1 MENSPQKTSI
11 KLKFE
16 KIMEKIPTNTELE
29 QIINEQGPLSS
40 IALIE
45 LQERRKE
52 QAMQQKPVQGTVAQR
67 VVDDMN
73 AQKQAQMMGIAQ
85 MQPQINPDEI
95 SPEMINALGR
105 PKPTMMANGGLIG
118 LANGG
123 TPFSE
128 QNFLQRLGG
137 FANPFREDFGTD
149 FTVGRDEYITKALDE
164 LEQGGLK
171 GAYEFGKG
179 TVLDT
184 LDKGALF
191 TGGAGLGV
199 KGLASVLKA
208 AKKSGLGKK
217 AMKQIEKLYT
227 KESGGAKVLR
237 EKGFY
242 PGTKALPRQFDPV
255 RATISGYVGGKTA
268 AALLGEDDDPS
279 KKPTKT
285 DKPDKGSPKG
295 GPSKDDPLKGDPSK
309 EGGKG
314 SKGLGLGLSSSLNPL
329 LTILAGDA
337 IRRGEPT
344 EAQNLLKTGQAI
356 QASKDARALDQEKLD
371 IAREELG
378 IKKLTA
384 QRANAL
390 TSKEFLTQR
399 LKFFADEREVAKAQ
413 EAALKDIQRTQRVGF
428 FNSIPDEEDIRN
440 NKELSKRFNELV
452 DDNLNI
458 NFAQSIFQ
466 AQNPLL
472 FATGQMLPNMFQ
484 GFTIEGQE

>member
-1 MENSPQKTSI
+1 MKNSPQKTSV

-52 QAMQQKPVQGTVAQR
+52 QAMQQRPVQGTVAQR

-73 AQKQAQMMGIAQ
+73 ARKQAQMMGIAQ

-95 SPEMINALGR
+95 TPEMINALGR

-118 LANGG
+118 DFGGFQGDDEALEEYLAQMERGLEGG
-123 TPFSE
+123 SAEDYVPFSE
-128 QNFLQRLGG
+128 QSFPQRLGG
-137 FANPFREDFGTD
+137 FLADPESREDMVNIFKEDPKRALGTG
-149 FTVGRDEYITKALDE
+149 VGL
-164 LEQGGLK
+164 
-171 GAYEFGKG
+171 
-179 TVLDT
+179 
-184 LDKGALF
+184 
-191 TGGAGLGV
+191 
-199 KGLASVLKA
+199 
-208 AKKSGLGKK
+208 
-217 AMKQIEKLYT
+217 
-227 KESGGAKVLR
+227 
-237 EKGFY
+237 
-242 PGTKALPRQFDPV
+242 
-255 RATISGYVGGKTA
+255 
-268 AALLGEDDDPS
+268 AALLYNVRRGKIPTVKEIKNVLDPKKASKIDPKDLAGPKNKQLVPVKKPSLKTFGERAAMMSSAGRLADQDPNLTRGGFSNIFGNRTEDVFDKFKTAIDKFAKDSPQDDP
-279 KKPTKT
+279 P
-285 DKPDKGSPKG
+285 
-295 GPSKDDPLKGDPSK
+295 KDDPPKKGEDK
-309 EGGKG
+309 K
-314 SKGLGLGLSSSLNPL
+314 SKGLGSSLNPL

-337 IRRGEPT
+337 IRRGKPT
-344 EAQNLLKTGQAI
+344 EAQDFLKTGQAI

-378 IKKLTA
+378 IKRLTA

-390 TSKEFLTQR
+390 TSKDFLTQR
-399 LKFFADEREVAKAQ
+399 LKFFADDREVEKAQ
-413 EAALKDIQRTQRVGF
+413 KAALKDMQETVRVGF
-428 FNSIPDEEDIRN
+428 FNSVPDEEDIRN
-440 NKELSKRFNELV
+440 DKKLSKRFNELV

-472 FATGQMLPNMFQ
+472 FATGKMLPNMFQ